1 MKTTNIFRLGSFRLR
16 SSTAFR
22 LRSRAASIFFSL
34 GLLLGIIVLSL
45 PSCELESFDDIYPDP
60 AEYDSL
66 TVTTTNGKFDK
77 FKLDSVYL
85 ADIVVGISG
94 DGDTIR
100 FVKGVDG
107 LTYYFIAPSTL
118 PVGTHQVRIN
128 ALRTLLSIKIDT
140 LTGLGSQTADAII
153 SNYLRDE
160 VTPNVNYFNPATPSL
175 ALQLA
180 KIRDT
185 TQFLFNTLNADQ
197 KRSVAITLL
206 ANKNFFKDF
215 NTALRDLRSVPV
227 NTVGPSAVC
236 TGTDYK
242 TYYPCLFETLG
253 LTYSSLEAHGRLLV
267 AFARA
272 LNGSFFYINTAG
284 EYRLRLNSNPAL
296 VAGLLQFANVLP
308 KAMIVGDLGNK
319 ANNRTWI
326 VEADFSKIPAND
338 VFTHNLTDTIPV
350 KLSYRNIRDTDA
362 GSALVGTYVARFAA
376 FRSWWN
382 GSPLSFFPVAPALTP
397 QTAPLALNNLDV
409 SATLT
414 LGSTNVTKGVAVPSV
429 LEDGFRVRFRIDA
442 ETAQN
447 TTITLAVSH
456 QGFSFMHNFNA
467 TVKPQN

>member
-1 MKTTNIFRLGSFRLR
+1 MKTTNIFRPGSRTIFRLR
-16 SSTAFR
+16 SWNV
-22 LRSRAASIFFSL
+22 LFSL
-34 GLLLGIIVLSL
+34 GLLLSVIALSL
-45 PSCELESFDDIYPDP
+45 PSCELESFDEIYPDP

-118 PVGTHQVRIN
+118 PVGTHRVRIN

-160 VTPNVNYFNPATPSL
+160 VSPNVNYFNPATPTV
-175 ALQLA
+175 AAQLT
-180 KIRDT
+180 KLRDT
-185 TQFLFNTLNADQ
+185 TQFLFNTLNIDQ

-215 NTALRDLRSVPV
+215 NTALRNLRSVPI
-227 NTVGPSAVC
+227 NAVGPSAVC
-236 TGTDYK
+236 TGTDFK

-253 LTYSSLEAHGRLLV
+253 LTYTSLEAHGRLLG

-272 LNGSFFYINTAG
+272 LNSSFFFINSAG
-284 EYRLRLNSNPAL
+284 EYRLRLTANPAL
-296 VAGLLQFANVLP
+296 VAGLLQFVNVLP
-308 KAMIVGDLGNK
+308 KAMIVGDLGSK

-326 VEADFSKIPAND
+326 VNADFSQVPATAM
-338 VFTHNLTDTIPV
+338 FTHNITDTIPV
-350 KLSYRNIRDTDA
+350 KLSYRNIRATDA
-362 GSALVGTYVARFAA
+362 GMPLVGSYVTRFNA
-376 FRSWWN
+376 FRAWWDD
-382 GSPLSFFPVAPALTP
+382 SPLSFFPVVPALVP
-397 QTAPLALNNLDV
+397 QTTPLALNNLEV

-414 LGSTNVTKGVAVPSV
+414 LNSANVSRAATNPSV

-447 TTITLAVSH
+447 TTITLSISH
-456 QGFSFMHNFNA
+456 QGFSDTRTFNA
-467 TVKPQN
+467 TVKPN

>member
-1 MKTTNIFRLGSFRLR
+1 MKTTNIFRLR
-16 SSTAFR
+16 SRTAFK
-22 LRSRAASIFFSL
+22 SSSILLSL

-45 PSCELESFDDIYPDP
+45 PSCELERFDDIYPDP

-66 TVTTTNGKFDK
+66 TLTTTNGKFDK

-94 DGDTIR
+94 NGDTIR
-100 FVKGVDG
+100 FVKDVDG

-140 LTGLGSQTADAII
+140 LTGLGNQTADAII

-160 VTPNVNYFNPATPSL
+160 VTPNINYFNPATPTT
-175 ALQLA
+175 AAQLG

-185 TQFLFNTLNADQ
+185 TQFLFNTLNANQ
-197 KRSVAITLL
+197 KRSVAIILL

-215 NTALRDLRSVPV
+215 NTALRNLRSVPI

-236 TGTDYK
+236 TGADYK
-242 TYYPCLFETLG
+242 TYYPCLFEALG
-253 LTYSSLEAHGRLLV
+253 LAYSSLETHGRLLV

-272 LNGSFFYINTAG
+272 LNGSFFYINSTG
-284 EYRLRLNSNPAL
+284 EYRLRLNANPSL
-296 VAGLLQFANVLP
+296 VSGLLQFANVLP
-308 KAMIVGDLGNK
+308 KAMIVGDLGNR

-326 VEADFSKIPAND
+326 LNVDFSQVPATAM
-338 VFTHNLTDTIPV
+338 FTHNIIDTIPV
-350 KLSYRNIRDTDA
+350 KLNYRNIRDTDI
-362 GSALVGTYVARFAA
+362 GSALIGTYVSRFNA
-376 FRSWWN
+376 FRTWWKD
-382 GSPLSFFPVAPALTP
+382 SPLSFFPVAPALTP
-397 QTAPLALNNLDV
+397 QTAPLALNDLDV

-414 LGSTNVTKGVAVPSV
+414 LGSTNVTKGVTVPSV

-447 TTITLAVSH
+447 TTITLSVSN
-456 QGFSFMHNFNA
+456 QGFSDMRTFNA

>member
-1 MKTTNIFRLGSFRLR
+1 MKTTNIFRLPAFRLR
-16 SSTAFR
+16 SSTTFR
-22 LRSRAASIFFSL
+22 LRSRTRGILFSL
-34 GLLLGIIVLSL
+34 GLLLGVIVLSL
-45 PSCELESFDDIYPDP
+45 PSCELESFEDIYPDP

-94 DGDTIR
+94 NGDTIR

-107 LTYYFIAPSTL
+107 LTYYFVAPSTL

-160 VTPNVNYFNPATPSL
+160 VSPNVNYFNPATPSL
-175 ALQLA
+175 AVLLA
-180 KIRDT
+180 KMRDT
-185 TQFLFNTLNADQ
+185 TQVLFNTLNADQ
-197 KRSVAITLL
+197 KRNVAITLL

-215 NTALRDLRSVPV
+215 NTALRNLRSVPV

-236 TGTDYK
+236 TGTDFK

-253 LTYSSLEAHGRLLV
+253 LTYSSLETHGRLLV

-272 LNGSFFYINTAG
+272 LNGSFFSINSAG
-284 EYRLRLNSNPAL
+284 EYRLRLFSNPAL
-296 VAGLLQFANVLP
+296 VAALLQFANVLP
-308 KAMIVGDLGNK
+308 KAMIVVDLGNR
-319 ANNRTWI
+319 ANIHPWI
-326 VEADFSKIPAND
+326 VEADFSQIPTMET
-338 VFTHNLTDTIPV
+338 FTHNITDTIPV
-350 KLSYRNIRDTDA
+350 KLSYRNIRETDA
-362 GSALVGTYVARFAA
+362 GTALVGSYLTRFHA
-376 FRSWWN
+376 FRTWWED
-382 GSPLSFFPVAPALTP
+382 SPLSFFPIIPELVPLTV
-397 QTAPLALNNLDV
+397 PLPLNHPEV
-409 SATLT
+409 SAVLT
-414 LGSTNVTKGVAVPSV
+414 VGSTNVIKGVTVPSV
-429 LEDGFRVRFRIDA
+429 LENGFRVRFRIDA

-447 TTITLAVSH
+447 TTINLSVSH

-467 TVKPQN
+467 TVKPL